1 MRDPTNTAA
10 ALALALAALTLGAC
24 ERPQQQEGP
33 GIDTARLK
41 TLATPAKHQA
51 GEQAF
56 DARCASCHGDKALG
70 TAQGPPL
77 VHIYYEPNHHGDGSF
92 QVAAARGVAQ
102 HHWSF
107 GNMPPVP
114 GTTPEEVSRITEY
127 VRWLQR
133 EAGVY

>member
-1 MRDPTNTAA
+1 MRIPNA
-10 ALALALAALTLGAC
+10 ALLALAAMVSVTACGRPESGA
-24 ERPQQQEGP
+24 EA

-41 TLATPAKHQA
+41 GLATPAQHRA
-51 GEQAF
+51 GEAAF
-56 DARCASCHGDKALG
+56 SARCALCHGEKALG

-77 VHIYYEPNHHGDGSF
+77 VHIYYEPSHHGDASF
-92 QVAAARGVAQ
+92 QVAALRGVRQ

-107 GNMPPVP
+107 GDMPPVE
-114 GTTPEEVSRITEY
+114 GVTAEQVTRVTEY